1 MVKTTLSFMRFYGKG
16 LIIIEMLFVM
26 VNFAFL
32 LRMRQILRIN
42 MTLVLPIMFGALTA
56 EFSN

>member
-1 MVKTTLSFMRFYGKG
+1 MVKTTLSFMCFYGKG

-42 MTLVLPIMFGALTA
+42 MTLILPIMFGALTA